1 MGNYKGFISVICV
14 IIMLV
19 CGFLGIKSIFYSS
32 ADNVVPD
39 VVGMKSQEAVTAM
52 KNAGFMP
59 FIDRV
64 TASAPSDTVVS
75 QSFEAGTRQTKGTTI
90 YLRVSFGGASMEI
103 PDVTGMTLDDALKKL
118 QDIGLTVDE
127 IKKMPNKEHPVG
139 VVFAQNPSSPQT
151 VDTSTKITLLVA
163 SQGDETSLVQIPN
176 VIGKSQAEATSMIEA
191 AGLKLGEIKLKH
203 SETVADGTVV
213 SQTPNSGLNVS
224 TGTTV
229 SIDISSAAALDDL
242 SIEKETPERKTAP
255 IKRVVV
261 EPQEDLEKEV
271 PRENVGRKMSQT
283 GTTLQSKTNQVK
295 ESSKQKTEK
304 KQDPSMNLKKSKNDE
319 SIKTTK
325 NTKNKSSKEVSVAV
339 NVNAGKTL
347 DKKKSNSPQQAK
359 GTSTQSVKQPEIRQE
374 AKVAVPVVSDKRPA
388 TKAAPIE
395 EKKQTAEQP
404 IYTGKVAKIRYQT
417 PPITGNS
424 MSLRIVIHDDNGTR
438 VLREGP
444 ARSLEYISMNA
455 RYSGTAKITIYLGGE
470 EVWHDKYN

>member
-176 VIGKSQAEATSMIEA
+176 VIGKSQAEATSMIES

-203 SETVADGTVV
+203 SETVADGIVV

-261 EPQEDLEKEV
+261 EPQDDFEKEV
-271 PRENVGRKMSQT
+271 PRENVGRKVSQT
-283 GTTLQSKTNQVK
+283 GTTLQSKTNQLK

-304 KQDPSMNLKKSKNDE
+304 KQDLSIDSKKLKNVDG
-319 SIKTTK
+319 IKA
-325 NTKNKSSKEVSVAV
+325 TKNKSSKEVSAAV
-339 NVNAGKTL
+339 NVNAGKSL
-347 DKKKSNSPQQAK
+347 DKKKSDSPQQAK
-359 GTSTQSVKQPEIRQE
+359 ETSKQSAKQPEIRQE
-374 AKVAVPVVSDKRPA
+374 TKAAIPVVSDKRPA